1 MDLFSTFSTL
11 VLYVAEVQC
20 ELKIRIRIR
29 IRIKINKIRQRGMI

>member
-20 ELKIRIRIR
+20 ELKIRIIIIR
-29 IRIKINKIRQRGMI
+29 RIKINKMI